1 MARRKLFDRPV
12 DKEMVDR
19 AKKVCREYTVAKQ
32 ELPILEQDL
41 ARLATKRTAE
51 KNKVLQQLYLE
62 KEQELQK
69 MADRDKEIVTLFTA
83 GKEFLEGTPREVII
97 QKFLNGKGWNE
108 IETPEGGVVKM
119 SNGCV
124 DHYLKIGYQMMG
136 YGIQRYLAIRDK
148 MMGE

>member
-12 DKEMVDR
+12 DKEMVER
-19 AKKVCREYTVAKQ
+19 AKQVCREYTAAKR
-32 ELPILEQDL
+32 ELLILEQDF
-41 ARLATKRTAE
+41 ARLAKKRSME
-51 KNKVLQQLYLE
+51 KNKVMRQLYLE

-69 MADRDKEIVTLFTA
+69 AIMRDKETIQLFAA
-83 GKEFLEGTPREVII
+83 GEEFLEGTPREVII

-108 IETPEGGVVKM
+108 IETPESSVVKM

-136 YGIQRYLAIRDK
+136 YGIQRYLSIRDK
-148 MMGE
+148 MLGK